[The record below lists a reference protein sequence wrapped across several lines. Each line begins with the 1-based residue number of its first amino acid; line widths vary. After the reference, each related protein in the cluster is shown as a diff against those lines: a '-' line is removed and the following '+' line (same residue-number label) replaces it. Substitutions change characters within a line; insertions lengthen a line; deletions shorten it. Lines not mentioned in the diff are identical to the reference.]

1 VYQNPQNTS
10 NSTVKEPTP
19 EALKNKSQSLSTHQA
34 VSGFS
39 LSSIAL
45 KKAAKEKNKPKT
57 HEQRKS
63 NDDFEQS
70 DLIHLWNQYTKTLKE
85 KGKNNLASI
94 FEMNSVKLEQP
105 GKILFEVAND
115 MNRVEITQEMEFLL
129 PFLREKL
136 NNFEIEIEVRVVENT
151 KIETVFS
158 PQEKYQHLLKINPN
172 LEDLRKT
179 FDLDF

>member
-1 VYQNPQNTS
+1 
-10 NSTVKEPTP
+10 
-19 EALKNKSQSLSTHQA
+19 
-34 VSGFS
+34 
-39 LSSIAL
+39 
-45 KKAAKEKNKPKT
+45 
-57 HEQRKS
+57 
-63 NDDFEQS
+63 
-70 DLIHLWNQYTKTLKE
+70 LIHLWNQYTKTLKE

-94 FEMNSVKLEQP
+94 FEMNSVKLDQP